1 MGYAVLKNAAAKKE
15 TQTSLTL
22 IPGGKLASFQPATA
36 IPTEILILGAILA
49 LLQVF
54 DGILTG
60 IGVSQF
66 GTSMEGNALLR
77 SLMGFVGYIPA
88 LLIVKSASIALIGV
102 LCLQA
107 QKVWWLK
114 PAFIGVIALYLC
126 MAVIPWTYI
135 LLIEFLA

>member
-1 MGYAVLKNAAAKKE
+1 
-15 TQTSLTL
+15 
-22 IPGGKLASFQPATA
+22 
-36 IPTEILILGAILA
+36 
-49 LLQVF
+49 
-54 DGILTG
+54 
-60 IGVSQF
+60 
-66 GTSMEGNALLR
+66 MEGNALLR

-135 LLIEFLA
+135 LLVEFLA